1 LFATTLAQPLDTAA
15 LVRAHA
21 ASLWRA
27 LRRMGVRE
35 ADVEDMCQEVFLVA
49 YRRRND
55 FEGRSSVRTW
65 LYGIAARVAA
75 DYRKRASHRH
85 ETQSDSVSEEGA
97 GGQQEETVARQQARA
112 MLDALLDDLDS
123 DKRAVFVLYEIEELS
138 MNEVASALGCP
149 LQTAYSRLH
158 AARAR
163 VADGVKR
170 MREKGGVP

>member
-1 LFATTLAQPLDTAA
+1 LFATLLAQPLDTAA
-15 LVRAHA
+15 LFRAHA

-49 YRRRND
+49 DRRRSD
-55 FEGRSSVRTW
+55 FEGRSSARTW

-75 DYRKRASHRH
+75 DYRKRAVHRH
-85 ETQSDSVSEEGA
+85 ETLTDAVPEEGA
-97 GGQQEETVARQQARA
+97 GAPQDDAFARQQARA
-112 MLDALLDDLDS
+112 MLDALLDELDP

-138 MNEVASALGCP
+138 MNEVADALGCP

-158 AARAR
+158 AARDR
-163 VADGVKR
+163 VAEGARR
-170 MREKGGVP
+170 MRQKGGVP